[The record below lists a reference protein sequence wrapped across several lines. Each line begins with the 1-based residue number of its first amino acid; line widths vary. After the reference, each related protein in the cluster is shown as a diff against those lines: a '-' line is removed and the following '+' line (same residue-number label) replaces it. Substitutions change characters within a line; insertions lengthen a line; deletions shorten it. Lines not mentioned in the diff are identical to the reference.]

1 MRVSSFSEPIAQRG
15 ALGESSCLGMQPQS
29 GDKFR
34 SRLNAGERLIANKYR
49 EENVK
54 RTLKRESKS
63 LEIIEKKADGGR

>member
-1 MRVSSFSEPIAQRG
+1 
-15 ALGESSCLGMQPQS
+15 MQPQS

>member
-1 MRVSSFSEPIAQRG
+1 M
-15 ALGESSCLGMQPQS
+15 GMQPQS

-34 SRLNAGERLIANKYR
+34 PRLNAGERLIGNKYR